1 MGIPE
6 KKSIIRDLLEQGK
19 SKGHLTTKEILDA
32 FEGMELNPEQ
42 IEKFYDTLES
52 LGIDVG

>member
-6 KKSIIRDLLEQGK
+6 KKSIIRDLLEKGRP
-19 SKGHLTTKEILDA
+19 KGHLTTKEILDA

-42 IEKFYDTLES
+42 IEKRC
-52 LGIDVG
+52 V

>member
-42 IEKFYDTLES
+42 I
-52 LGIDVG
+52 